1 MKRLLVF
8 VVIVTSVMLATTF
21 NKTTLSKLVATSTDI
36 IQGEIVKV
44 ESVWRNA
51 DKNSIVTRVTVAIEE
66 VVKGSLT
73 SEVVITVR
81 GGQIGDLSE
90 IIHSTPKYEVGQKG
104 VFMLIK
110 HRGHYYVHSIAMG
123 YYQIQSNT
131 KDGQQYIVNPLIG
144 NELVENDIAG
154 LQSVNQD
161 LDKKSEHQQAYFL
174 QQFIQAIARVR

>member
-1 MKRLLVF
+1 MKRLLVL

-44 ESVWRNA
+44 ESVWRTA

-81 GGQIGDLSE
+81 GGQNRRFE
-90 IIHSTPKYEVGQKG
+90 
-104 VFMLIK
+104 
-110 HRGHYYVHSIAMG
+110 
-123 YYQIQSNT
+123 
-131 KDGQQYIVNPLIG
+131 
-144 NELVENDIAG
+144 
-154 LQSVNQD
+154 
-161 LDKKSEHQQAYFL
+161 
-174 QQFIQAIARVR
+174 